1 MIRLP
6 DHVVHLPARP
16 WEGLDISLDY
26 GCARPRTYSPLGLVY
41 GAEVVTHVDD
51 LSARLAVPE
60 ESLNLL
66 HDAVLGAH
74 FSLPDQECSAH
85 PRNRKRN
92 RSIADDVV
100 EGEWTC
106 RR

>member
-1 MIRLP
+1 MA
-6 DHVVHLPARP
+6 AR
-16 WEGLDISLDY
+16 S
-26 GCARPRTYSPLGLVY
+26 
-41 GAEVVTHVDD
+41 
-51 LSARLAVPE
+51 AVPE

-74 FSLPDQECSAH
+74 FALPVQECSAH
-85 PRNRKRN
+85 PRRQGRD

-100 EGEWTC
+100 ERQRTC